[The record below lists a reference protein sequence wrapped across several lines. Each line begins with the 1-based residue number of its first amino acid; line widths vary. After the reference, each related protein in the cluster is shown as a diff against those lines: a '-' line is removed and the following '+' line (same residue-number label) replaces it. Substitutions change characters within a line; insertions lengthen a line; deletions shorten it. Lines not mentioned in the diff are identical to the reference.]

1 MFGTFAGLDGCYRI
15 VADMKELFLDA
26 LIDSAGMI
34 PFLLFIYFI
43 VEWFER
49 KFSGTLEHRLGK
61 TAKDGPVLGALFGCI
76 PQCGF
81 SVVAASFYSRRLIT
95 TGTLLAVILS
105 TSDEAIPVI
114 LAQPGQSGLVIKLL
128 ITKLIIG
135 ITAGY
140 LIDFLFRRRTPAETD
155 HDDHAGEHHELGCCK
170 HQLSGK
176 TSRWQLLVHPLIHTA
191 KIFIFIF
198 VVTLGINGLIALVG
212 QENLGRVL
220 LRHSLLQPFLA
231 ALVGLI
237 PNCAASVAIA
247 EMFLKG
253 GLSYGS
259 AVSGLCCSGGLG
271 LLVLLRENRDFKDT
285 LRVAA
290 LLVLIST
297 VAGLAI
303 QLLYG

>member
-1 MFGTFAGLDGCYRI
+1 
-15 VADMKELFLDA
+15 MKEIFLSA
-26 LIDSAGMI
+26 LLDSAGMI
-34 PFLLFIYFI
+34 PFLLVIYFL

-49 KFSGTLEHRLGK
+49 KFGGTIEHRLQK
-61 TAKDGPVLGALFGCI
+61 SAKAGPVLGALFGCV

-114 LAQPGQSGLVIKLL
+114 LAQPGRGGIVITLL

-135 ITAGY
+135 VTAGY
-140 LIDFLFRRRTPAETD
+140 LIDLLLRRRNPAEAIRD
-155 HDDHAGEHHELGCCK
+155 GHADEHHELGCCN

-176 TSRWQLLVHPLIHTA
+176 TSRWQLLKHPLIHTA
-191 KIFIFIF
+191 KIFVFIF
-198 VVTLGINGLIALVG
+198 AVTLGLNGLIALVG

-259 AVSGLCCSGGLG
+259 AVAGLCCSGGLG

-285 LRVAA
+285 LRVIV
-290 LLVLIST
+290 LLVFIST

>member
-1 MFGTFAGLDGCYRI
+1 
-15 VADMKELFLDA
+15 
-26 LIDSAGMI
+26 MI
-34 PFLLFIYFI
+34 SFLLVVYFI

-49 KFSGTLEHRLGK
+49 KFGGSIEHRLK
-61 TAKDGPVLGALFGCI
+61 KSAKAGPALGALFGCV

-81 SVVAASFYSRRLIT
+81 SVVAASFYSRGLIT

-105 TSDEAIPVI
+105 TSDEAIPVL
-114 LAQPGQSGLVIKLL
+114 LAHPGRGGIVIKLL

-135 ITAGY
+135 IAGGY
-140 LIDFLFRRRTPAETD
+140 LIDLLLRRRKPVEAD
-155 HDDHAGEHHELGCCK
+155 QDDPDGKMHELGCCN

-176 TSRWQLLVHPLIHTA
+176 PSRWQLLKHPLIHTA
-191 KIFIFIF
+191 KIFVFIF
-198 VVTLGINGLIALVG
+198 AVTLGINGLIALVG

-220 LRHSLLQPFLA
+220 LRHSLFQPFLA

-247 EMFLKG
+247 EMFLRG

-259 AVSGLCCSGGLG
+259 AVAGLCCSGGLG

-285 LRVAA
+285 LRVIA
-290 LLVLIST
+290 LLFFIST
-297 VAGLAI
+297 AAGLVI

>member
-1 MFGTFAGLDGCYRI
+1 MNEIFT
-15 VADMKELFLDA
+15 DA
-26 LIDSAGMI
+26 LIDSAKMI

-49 KFSGTLEHRLGK
+49 KFGGTLEHRLGK
-61 TAKDGPVLGALFGCI
+61 TAKAGPVLGALFGCI

-81 SVVAASFYSRRLIT
+81 SVVAASLYSRRLIT

-114 LAQPGQSGLVIKLL
+114 LAQPGQAKTVALL
-128 ITKLIIG
+128 LAVKLIIAL
-135 ITAGY
+135 IAGTLADL
-140 LIDFLFRRRTPAETD
+140 LIRRRSPEISAIEPRT
-155 HDDHAGEHHELGCCK
+155 HHQGCCHHHVSK
-170 HQLSGK
+170 KDGYQ
-176 TSRWQLLVHPLIHTA
+176 QLLMHPLIHTA

-198 VVTLGINGLIALVG
+198 LATLGLNSLIAWVG
-212 QENLGRVL
+212 EENLGNIL
-220 LRHSLLQPFLA
+220 LRNSMLQPFLA

-237 PNCAASVAIA
+237 PNCAASVVIA
-247 EMFLKG
+247 EVFLKG

-259 AVSGLCCSGGLG
+259 AVAGLCCSGGLG
-271 LLVLLRENRDFKDT
+271 LLVLLRENRDVKDT
-285 LRVAA
+285 LRVVA

-303 QLLYG
+303 QLFYG